1 MLAEHCWFSRS
12 RELATGRPLALAL
25 VGKRLA
31 EIGTKRSAAAAEHEK
46 KRHLGRRAQ
55 AGAPELPPSR
65 DRAADRICISNST
78 FPACGAEQ
86 VSKQVREQA
95 IRFALEQHES
105 SRSHQQPH
113 GKFLRPPADAA
124 SVLLC
129 NRSNLCFSTAVTVHS
144 QGDNQSSIQVAHL
157 PGKHS
162 SSLRHLE
169 LRAFAIRSLIDA
181 GELNAIWCSTD
192 DQCSD
197 LLTKPLGKEKYDKF
211 SAILLGERTNSEVK
225 RALIS
230 RFVTEFA
237 ADVSARN
244 ASRQAPPSGRTTG
257 SALGGCVWAGATQ
270 PLSGSAG
277 AQPRPGSRAPFGLPA

>member
-1 MLAEHCWFSRS
+1 MSNHGDVHWKGVLRILKYVSTSVSRGITYTSTVNTDTVIDELEVAGWSDAALGECPDTRQSRIGSVIMMNNAFIAGRSAKLKRQVDAKGEVTGTNITQVSSTGAELYALTNAGLEMRAVRNQLAE
-12 RELATGRPLALAL
+12 LGRP
-25 VGKRLA
+25 VK
-31 EIGTKRSAAAAEHEK
+31 S
-46 KRHLGRRAQ
+46 
-55 AGAPELPPSR
+55 P
-65 DRAADRICISNST
+65 
-78 FPACGAEQ
+78 
-86 VSKQVREQA
+86 
-95 IRFALEQHES
+95 
-105 SRSHQQPH
+105 
-113 GKFLRPPADAA
+113 
-124 SVLLC
+124 SVL
-129 NRSNLCFSTAVTVHS
+129 R
-144 QGDNQSSIQVAHL
+144 GDNRSSIQVAHL

-169 LRAFAIRSLIDA
+169 LRAFAIRSLIDE
-181 GELNAIWCSTD
+181 GELNVIWCSTD